1 MERGVMDSCRVL
13 LNGISMPSI
22 GFGTYKLEDESE
34 TIDAIK
40 YALKVGYRF
49 IDTAS
54 LYGNEEWIGKGIK
67 ESGVKREEI
76 FLATKVWTDSQ
87 GYDKAIKSFEESMK
101 KLDIDYLD
109 LLLIHWPTELNSE
122 TWRAFEDL
130 YELGKVRAIG
140 VCNFKIGHL
149 EALRKTAKIM
159 PMVNQIEVHPCF
171 SQKEL
176 VNYCN
181 NYKIQVIGWS
191 PIMKGQLLE
200 VPLMMDLAEK
210 YNKSIAQIALRWHI
224 QKGIIPIPKSSHYG
238 RMTDNIDIFNFELS
252 EEDIIK
258 IDKLD
263 RNETVSSIPSGTT
276 YNDFKC

>member
-1 MERGVMDSCRVL
+1 MDSYKSL
-13 LNGISMPSI
+13 LNGIDIPKI
-22 GFGTYKLEDESE
+22 GFGTYKLKDENE
-34 TIDAIK
+34 TIDTIK

-54 LYGNEEWIGKGIK
+54 FYENEEWIGKAIK
-67 ESGVKREEI
+67 ESKIKRENI
-76 FLATKVWTDSQ
+76 FLATKVWNDSH
-87 GYDKAIKSFEESMK
+87 GYDKAIDSFEKSMK

-109 LLLIHWPTELNSE
+109 LLLIHWPTKLNKE
-122 TWRAFEDL
+122 TWRAFESL

-149 EALRKTAKIM
+149 EELRKTAKIM

-171 SQKEL
+171 SQKEI

-210 YNKSIAQIALRWHI
+210 YNKTIAQIALRWHI

-238 RMTDNIDIFNFELS
+238 RIADNIDIFNFELS
-252 EEDIIK
+252 EEDMIK
-258 IDKLD
+258 IDRLD
-263 RNETVSSIPSGTT
+263 RNETVSGIPENTT
-276 YNDFKC
+276 YNDFKW

>member
-1 MERGVMDSCRVL
+1 MDSYKSL
-13 LNGISMPSI
+13 LNGIDIPKI
-22 GFGTYKLEDESE
+22 GFGTYKLKDENE
-34 TIDAIK
+34 TIDTIK

-54 LYGNEEWIGKGIK
+54 FYGNEEWIGKAIK
-67 ESGVKREEI
+67 ESKIKRENI
-76 FLATKVWTDSQ
+76 FLATKVWNDSH
-87 GYDKAIKSFEESMK
+87 GYDKAIDSFEKSMK

-109 LLLIHWPTELNSE
+109 LLLIHWPTKLNKE
-122 TWRAFEDL
+122 TWRAFESL

-149 EALRKTAKIM
+149 EELRKTAKIM

-171 SQKEL
+171 SQKEI

-200 VPLMMDLAEK
+200 VPLMIDLAEK
-210 YNKSIAQIALRWHI
+210 YNKTIAQIALRWHI

-238 RMTDNIDIFNFELS
+238 RIADNIDIFNFELS
-252 EEDIIK
+252 EEDMIK

-263 RNETVSSIPSGTT
+263 RNETVSGIPENTT
-276 YNDFKC
+276 YNDFKW

>member
-1 MERGVMDSCRVL
+1 MKNGRILV
-13 LNGISMPSI
+13 NGISIPSI
-22 GFGTYKLEDESE
+22 GFGTYKLGDEGK

-40 YALKVGYRF
+40 YALKIGYRF

-54 LYGNEEWIGKGIK
+54 FYENEEGIGKGIK

-76 FLATKVWTDSQ
+76 FLSTKVWNNSH
-87 GYDKAIKSFEESMK
+87 GYDKAIKSFEDSMR

-109 LLLIHWPTELNSE
+109 LLLVHWPTKLNSE

-130 YELGKVRAIG
+130 YELGKIRAIG
-140 VCNFKIGHL
+140 VSNFKMGHL
-149 EALRKTAKIM
+149 EALKKTARIM
-159 PMVNQIEVHPCF
+159 PMVNEIEIHPCF

-224 QKGIIPIPKSSHYG
+224 QKGIIPIPKSSHCG

-252 EEDIIK
+252 EEDIRK

-263 RNETVSSIPSGTT
+263 RNENVSDIPLGTT
-276 YNDFKC
+276 YENFKW

>member
-1 MERGVMDSCRVL
+1 MDSYNSL
-13 LNGISMPSI
+13 LNGIDIPKI
-22 GFGTYKLEDESE
+22 GFGTYKLKDENE
-34 TIDAIK
+34 TIDTIK

-54 LYGNEEWIGKGIK
+54 FYGNEEWIGKAIK
-67 ESGVKREEI
+67 ESKIKRENI
-76 FLATKVWTDSQ
+76 FLATKVWNDSH
-87 GYDKAIKSFEESMK
+87 GYDKAIDSFEKSMK

-109 LLLIHWPTELNSE
+109 LLLIHWPTKLNKE
-122 TWRAFEDL
+122 TWRAFESL

-149 EALRKTAKIM
+149 EELRKTAKIM

-171 SQKEL
+171 SQKEI

-200 VPLMMDLAEK
+200 VPLMIDLAEK
-210 YNKSIAQIALRWHI
+210 YNKTIAQIALRWHI
-224 QKGIIPIPKSSHYG
+224 QKGIIPIPKSSHCG
-238 RMTDNIDIFNFELS
+238 RIADNIDIFNFELS
-252 EEDIIK
+252 EEDMIK

-263 RNETVSSIPSGTT
+263 RNETVSAIPENTT
-276 YNDFKC
+276 YNDFKW

>member
-1 MERGVMDSCRVL
+1 MDSYKSL
-13 LNGISMPSI
+13 LNGIDIPRI
-22 GFGTYKLEDESE
+22 GFGTYKLKGENE
-34 TIDAIK
+34 TIDTIK

-54 LYGNEEWIGKGIK
+54 FYGNEEWIGKAIK
-67 ESGVKREEI
+67 ESKIKRDDI
-76 FLATKVWTDSQ
+76 FLATKVWNDSH
-87 GYDKAIKSFEESMK
+87 GYDKAIDSFEKSMK

-109 LLLIHWPTELNSE
+109 LLLVHWPTKLNKE
-122 TWRAFEDL
+122 TWRAFESL

-149 EALRKTAKIM
+149 EELIKIAKIM

-171 SQKEL
+171 SQKEI

-210 YNKSIAQIALRWHI
+210 YNKTIAQIALRWHI

-238 RMTDNIDIFNFELS
+238 RIADNIDIFNFELS
-252 EEDIIK
+252 EEDMIK
-258 IDKLD
+258 VDKLD
-263 RNETVSSIPSGTT
+263 RNETISGIPENTT
-276 YNDFKC
+276 YNYFKW

>member
-1 MERGVMDSCRVL
+1 MDSYKSL
-13 LNGISMPSI
+13 LNGIDIPKI
-22 GFGTYKLEDESE
+22 GFGTYKLKDENE
-34 TIDAIK
+34 TIDTIK

-54 LYGNEEWIGKGIK
+54 FYGNEEWIGKAIK
-67 ESGVKREEI
+67 ESKIKRENI
-76 FLATKVWTDSQ
+76 FLATKVWNDSH
-87 GYDKAIKSFEESMK
+87 GYDKAIDSFEKSMK

-109 LLLIHWPTELNSE
+109 LLLIHWPTKLNKE
-122 TWRAFEDL
+122 TWRAFESL

-149 EALRKTAKIM
+149 EELRKTAKIM

-171 SQKEL
+171 SQKEI

-210 YNKSIAQIALRWHI
+210 YNKTIAQIALRWHI

-238 RMTDNIDIFNFELS
+238 RIADNIDIFNFELS
-252 EEDIIK
+252 EEDMIK
-258 IDKLD
+258 VDKLD
-263 RNETVSSIPSGTT
+263 RNETISGIPENTT
-276 YNDFKC
+276 YNYFKW

>member
-1 MERGVMDSCRVL
+1 MEKGFMDSYKSL
-13 LNGISMPSI
+13 LNGIDIPKI
-22 GFGTYKLEDESE
+22 GFGTYKLKDENE
-34 TIDAIK
+34 TIDTIK

-54 LYGNEEWIGKGIK
+54 FYGNEEWIGKAIK
-67 ESGVKREEI
+67 ESKIKRENI
-76 FLATKVWTDSQ
+76 FLATKVWNDSH
-87 GYDKAIKSFEESMK
+87 GYDKAIDSFEKSMK

-109 LLLIHWPTELNSE
+109 LLLIHWPTKLNKE
-122 TWRAFEDL
+122 TWRAFESL

-149 EALRKTAKIM
+149 EELRKTAKIM

-171 SQKEL
+171 SQKEI

-200 VPLMMDLAEK
+200 VPLMIDLAEK
-210 YNKSIAQIALRWHI
+210 YNKTIAQIALRWHI

-238 RMTDNIDIFNFELS
+238 RIADNIDIFNFELS
-252 EEDIIK
+252 EEDMIK
-258 IDKLD
+258 IDRLD
-263 RNETVSSIPSGTT
+263 RNETVSGIPENTT
-276 YNDFKC
+276 YNDFKW

>member
-1 MERGVMDSCRVL
+1 MDSCRVL
-13 LNGISMPSI
+13 LNGISIPSI

-54 LYGNEEWIGKGIK
+54 LYGNEEWIGKVIK
-67 ESGVKREEI
+67 ESGVKREDI
-76 FLATKVWTDSQ
+76 FLSTKVWNDSH
-87 GYDKAIKSFEESMK
+87 GYDKVIKSFEESMR

-109 LLLIHWPTELNSE
+109 LLLVHWPTELNSE

-149 EALRKTAKIM
+149 ENLRKTARIM

-171 SQKEL
+171 SQREL

-181 NYKIQVIGWS
+181 YHKIQVIAWS

-238 RMTDNIDIFNFELS
+238 RMTDNIDIFNFGLS
-252 EEDIIK
+252 EEDMIK

-263 RNETVSSIPSGTT
+263 RNETVSSIPPGTT
-276 YNDFKC
+276 YNYFKW

>member
-1 MERGVMDSCRVL
+1 MDSYNSL
-13 LNGISMPSI
+13 LNGIDIPKI
-22 GFGTYKLEDESE
+22 GFGTYKLKDENE
-34 TIDAIK
+34 TIDTIK

-54 LYGNEEWIGKGIK
+54 FYGNEEWIGKAIK
-67 ESGVKREEI
+67 ESKIKRENI
-76 FLATKVWTDSQ
+76 FLATKVWNDSH
-87 GYDKAIKSFEESMK
+87 GYDKAIDSFEKSMK

-109 LLLIHWPTELNSE
+109 LLLIHWPTKLNKE
-122 TWRAFEDL
+122 TWRAFESL

-149 EALRKTAKIM
+149 EELRKTAKIM

-171 SQKEL
+171 SQKEI

-200 VPLMMDLAEK
+200 VPLMIDLAEK
-210 YNKSIAQIALRWHI
+210 YNKTIAQIALRWHI

-238 RMTDNIDIFNFELS
+238 RIADNIDIFNFELS
-252 EEDIIK
+252 EEDMIK

-263 RNETVSSIPSGTT
+263 RNETVSAIPENTT
-276 YNDFKC
+276 YNDFKW

>member
-1 MERGVMDSCRVL
+1 MDSYKSL
-13 LNGISMPSI
+13 LNGIDIPKI
-22 GFGTYKLEDESE
+22 GFGTYKLKDENE
-34 TIDAIK
+34 TIDTIK

-54 LYGNEEWIGKGIK
+54 FYENEEWIGKAIK
-67 ESGVKREEI
+67 ESKIKREDI
-76 FLATKVWTDSQ
+76 FLATKVWNDSH
-87 GYDKAIKSFEESMK
+87 GYDKAIDSFEKSMK

-109 LLLIHWPTELNSE
+109 LLLIHWPTKLNKE
-122 TWRAFEDL
+122 TWRAFESL

-149 EALRKTAKIM
+149 EELRKTAKIM

-171 SQKEL
+171 SQKEI

-200 VPLMMDLAEK
+200 VPLMIDLAEK
-210 YNKSIAQIALRWHI
+210 YNKTIAQIALRWHI

-238 RMTDNIDIFNFELS
+238 RIADNIDIFNFELS
-252 EEDIIK
+252 EEDMIK
-258 IDKLD
+258 IDRLD
-263 RNETVSSIPSGTT
+263 RNETVSGIPENTT
-276 YNDFKC
+276 YNDFKW

>member
-1 MERGVMDSCRVL
+1 MNSYKSL
-13 LNGISMPSI
+13 LNGIDIPKI
-22 GFGTYKLEDESE
+22 GFGTYKLKGENE
-34 TIDAIK
+34 TIDTIK

-54 LYGNEEWIGKGIK
+54 FYGNEEWIGKAIK
-67 ESGVKREEI
+67 ESKIKRENI
-76 FLATKVWTDSQ
+76 FLATKVWNDSH
-87 GYDKAIKSFEESMK
+87 GYDKAIDSFEKSMK

-109 LLLIHWPTELNSE
+109 LLLVHWPTKLNKE
-122 TWRAFEDL
+122 TWRAFESL

-149 EALRKTAKIM
+149 EELRKTAKIM

-171 SQKEL
+171 SQKEI

-200 VPLMMDLAEK
+200 VPLMIDLAEK
-210 YNKSIAQIALRWHI
+210 YNKTIAQIALRWHI

-238 RMTDNIDIFNFELS
+238 RIADNIDIFNFELS
-252 EEDIIK
+252 EEDMIK

-263 RNETVSSIPSGTT
+263 RNETVSGIPENTT
-276 YNDFKC
+276 YNDFKW

>member
-1 MERGVMDSCRVL
+1 MDSYKSL
-13 LNGISMPSI
+13 LNGIDIPKI
-22 GFGTYKLEDESE
+22 GFGTYKLKDENE
-34 TIDAIK
+34 TIDTIK

-54 LYGNEEWIGKGIK
+54 FYGNEEWIGKAIK
-67 ESGVKREEI
+67 ESKIKREDI
-76 FLATKVWTDSQ
+76 FLATKVWNDSH
-87 GYDKAIKSFEESMK
+87 GYDKAIDSFEKSMK

-109 LLLIHWPTELNSE
+109 LLLIHWPTKLNKE
-122 TWRAFEDL
+122 TWRAFESL

-149 EALRKTAKIM
+149 EELRKTAKIM

-171 SQKEL
+171 SQKEI

-200 VPLMMDLAEK
+200 VPLMIDLAEK
-210 YNKSIAQIALRWHI
+210 YNKTIAQIALRWHI

-238 RMTDNIDIFNFELS
+238 RIADNIDIFNFELS
-252 EEDIIK
+252 EEDMIK

-263 RNETVSSIPSGTT
+263 RNETVSGIPENTT
-276 YNDFKC
+276 YNDFKW

>member
-1 MERGVMDSCRVL
+1 MDSYKSL
-13 LNGISMPSI
+13 LNGIDIPKI
-22 GFGTYKLEDESE
+22 GFGTYNLKDDNE
-34 TIDAIK
+34 TIDTIK

-54 LYGNEEWIGKGIK
+54 FYGNEEWIGKAIK
-67 ESGVKREEI
+67 ESKIKREDI
-76 FLATKVWTDSQ
+76 FLATKVWNDSH
-87 GYDKAIKSFEESMK
+87 GYDKAIDSFEKSMK

-109 LLLIHWPTELNSE
+109 LLLIHWPTKLNKE
-122 TWRAFEDL
+122 TWRAFESL

-149 EALRKTAKIM
+149 EELRKTAKIM

-171 SQKEL
+171 SQKEI

-200 VPLMMDLAEK
+200 VPLMIDLAEK
-210 YNKSIAQIALRWHI
+210 YNKTIAQIALRWHI

-238 RMTDNIDIFNFELS
+238 RIADNIDIFNFELS
-252 EEDIIK
+252 EEDMIK

-263 RNETVSSIPSGTT
+263 RNETVSGIPENTT
-276 YNDFKC
+276 YNDFKW

>member
-1 MERGVMDSCRVL
+1 MDSYKSL
-13 LNGISMPSI
+13 LNGIDIPKI
-22 GFGTYKLEDESE
+22 GFGTYKLKDENE
-34 TIDAIK
+34 TIDTIK

-54 LYGNEEWIGKGIK
+54 FYGNEEWIGKAIK
-67 ESGVKREEI
+67 ESKIKRENI
-76 FLATKVWTDSQ
+76 FLATKVWNDSH
-87 GYDKAIKSFEESMK
+87 GYDKAIDSFEKSMK

-109 LLLIHWPTELNSE
+109 LLLIHWPTKLNKE
-122 TWRAFEDL
+122 TWRAFESL

-149 EALRKTAKIM
+149 EELRKTAKIM

-171 SQKEL
+171 SQKEI

-200 VPLMMDLAEK
+200 VPLMIDLAEK
-210 YNKSIAQIALRWHI
+210 YNKTIAQIALRWHI
-224 QKGIIPIPKSSHYG
+224 QKGIIPIPKSSHCG
-238 RMTDNIDIFNFELS
+238 RIADNIDIFNFELS
-252 EEDIIK
+252 EEDMIK
-258 IDKLD
+258 IDRLD
-263 RNETVSSIPSGTT
+263 RNETVSGIPENTT
-276 YNDFKC
+276 YNDFKW

>member
-1 MERGVMDSCRVL
+1 MDSYKSL
-13 LNGISMPSI
+13 LNGIDIPNI
-22 GFGTYKLEDESE
+22 GFGTYKLKDGNE
-34 TIDAIK
+34 TIDTIK

-54 LYGNEEWIGKGIK
+54 FYGNEESIGRAIK
-67 ESGVKREEI
+67 ESKVKREDI
-76 FLATKVWTDSQ
+76 FLSTKVWNDSQ
-87 GYDKAIKSFEESMK
+87 GYDKAIDSFEKSMK

-109 LLLIHWPTELNSE
+109 LLLIHWPTKLNRE
-122 TWRAFEDL
+122 TWRAFENL

-149 EALRKTAKIM
+149 EELRKTAKVM

-171 SQKEL
+171 SQKEI

-191 PIMKGQLLE
+191 PIMKGKLLE
-200 VPLMMDLAEK
+200 VPFMIDLAEK
-210 YNKSIAQIALRWHI
+210 YNKTIAQIALRWHI

-238 RMTDNIDIFNFELS
+238 RIMDNIDIFNFELS
-252 EEDIIK
+252 EEDMRK
-258 IDKLD
+258 IDRLD
-263 RNETVSSIPSGTT
+263 RNETVSNIPENTI
-276 YNDFKC
+276 YNDFRW

>member
-1 MERGVMDSCRVL
+1 MDSYKSL
-13 LNGISMPSI
+13 LNGIDIPKI
-22 GFGTYKLEDESE
+22 GFGTYKLKDENE
-34 TIDAIK
+34 TIDTIK

-54 LYGNEEWIGKGIK
+54 FYGNEEWIGKAIK
-67 ESGVKREEI
+67 ESKIKREDI
-76 FLATKVWTDSQ
+76 FLATKVWNDSH
-87 GYDKAIKSFEESMK
+87 GYDKAIDSFEKSMK

-109 LLLIHWPTELNSE
+109 LLLIHWPTKLNKE
-122 TWRAFEDL
+122 TWRAFESL

-149 EALRKTAKIM
+149 EELRKTAKIM

-171 SQKEL
+171 SQKEI

-200 VPLMMDLAEK
+200 VPLMIDLAEK
-210 YNKSIAQIALRWHI
+210 YNKTIAQIALRWHI

-238 RMTDNIDIFNFELS
+238 RIADNIDIFNFELS
-252 EEDIIK
+252 EEDMIK
-258 IDKLD
+258 IDRLD
-263 RNETVSSIPSGTT
+263 RNETVSGIPENTT
-276 YNDFKC
+276 YNDFKW

>member
-1 MERGVMDSCRVL
+1 MNSYKSL
-13 LNGISMPSI
+13 LNGIDIPKI
-22 GFGTYKLEDESE
+22 GFGTYKLKDENE
-34 TIDAIK
+34 TIDTIK

-54 LYGNEEWIGKGIK
+54 FYGNEEWIGKAIK
-67 ESGVKREEI
+67 ESKIKREDI
-76 FLATKVWTDSQ
+76 FLATKVWNDSH
-87 GYDKAIKSFEESMK
+87 GYDKAIDSFEKSMK

-109 LLLIHWPTELNSE
+109 LLLIHWPTKLNKE
-122 TWRAFEDL
+122 TWRAFESL

-149 EALRKTAKIM
+149 EELRKTAKIM

-171 SQKEL
+171 SQKEI

-210 YNKSIAQIALRWHI
+210 YNKTIAQIALRWHI

-238 RMTDNIDIFNFELS
+238 RIADNIDIFNFELS
-252 EEDIIK
+252 EEDMIK
-258 IDKLD
+258 IDRLD
-263 RNETVSSIPSGTT
+263 RNETVSGIPENTT
-276 YNDFKC
+276 YNDFKW

>member
-1 MERGVMDSCRVL
+1 MDSYKSL
-13 LNGISMPSI
+13 LNGIDIPRI
-22 GFGTYKLEDESE
+22 GFGTYKLKGENE
-34 TIDAIK
+34 TIDTIK

-54 LYGNEEWIGKGIK
+54 FYGNEEWIGKAIK
-67 ESGVKREEI
+67 ESKIKREDI
-76 FLATKVWTDSQ
+76 FLATKVWNDSH
-87 GYDKAIKSFEESMK
+87 GYDKAIDSFEKSMK

-109 LLLIHWPTELNSE
+109 LLLVHWPTKLNKE
-122 TWRAFEDL
+122 TWRAFESL

-149 EALRKTAKIM
+149 EELRKTAKIM

-171 SQKEL
+171 SQKEI

-200 VPLMMDLAEK
+200 VPLMIDLAEK
-210 YNKSIAQIALRWHI
+210 YNKTIAQIALRWHI

-238 RMTDNIDIFNFELS
+238 RIADNIDIFNFELS
-252 EEDIIK
+252 EEDMIK
-258 IDKLD
+258 IDRLD
-263 RNETVSSIPSGTT
+263 RNETVSGIPENTT
-276 YNDFKC
+276 YNDFKW

>member
-1 MERGVMDSCRVL
+1 MDSYKSL
-13 LNGISMPSI
+13 LNGIDIPKI
-22 GFGTYKLEDESE
+22 GFGTYKLKGENE
-34 TIDAIK
+34 TIDTIK

-54 LYGNEEWIGKGIK
+54 FYGNEEWIGKAIK
-67 ESGVKREEI
+67 ESKIKREDI
-76 FLATKVWTDSQ
+76 FLATKVWNDSH
-87 GYDKAIKSFEESMK
+87 GYDKAIDSFEKSMK

-109 LLLIHWPTELNSE
+109 LLLIHWPTKLNKE
-122 TWRAFEDL
+122 TWRAFESL

-149 EALRKTAKIM
+149 EELRKTAKIM

-171 SQKEL
+171 SQKEI

-210 YNKSIAQIALRWHI
+210 YNKTIAQIALRWHI

-238 RMTDNIDIFNFELS
+238 RIADNIDIFNFELS
-252 EEDIIK
+252 EEDMIK
-258 IDKLD
+258 VDKLD
-263 RNETVSSIPSGTT
+263 RNETISGIPENTT
-276 YNDFKC
+276 YNYFKW

>member
-1 MERGVMDSCRVL
+1 MDSYKSL
-13 LNGISMPSI
+13 LNGIDIPKI
-22 GFGTYKLEDESE
+22 GFGTYKLKDENE
-34 TIDAIK
+34 TIDTIK

-54 LYGNEEWIGKGIK
+54 FYGNEEWIGKAIK
-67 ESGVKREEI
+67 ESKIKRDDI
-76 FLATKVWTDSQ
+76 FLATKVWNDSH
-87 GYDKAIKSFEESMK
+87 GYDKAIDSFEKSMK

-109 LLLIHWPTELNSE
+109 LLLIHWPTKLNKE
-122 TWRAFEDL
+122 TWRAFESL

-149 EALRKTAKIM
+149 EELRKTAKIM

-171 SQKEL
+171 SQKEI

-210 YNKSIAQIALRWHI
+210 YNKTIAQIALRWHI

-238 RMTDNIDIFNFELS
+238 RIADNIDIFNFELS
-252 EEDIIK
+252 EEDMIK
-258 IDKLD
+258 VDKLD
-263 RNETVSSIPSGTT
+263 RNETISGIPENTT
-276 YNDFKC
+276 YNYFKW

>member
-1 MERGVMDSCRVL
+1 MDSYKSL
-13 LNGISMPSI
+13 LNGIDIPRI
-22 GFGTYKLEDESE
+22 GFGTYKLKGENE
-34 TIDAIK
+34 TIDTIK

-54 LYGNEEWIGKGIK
+54 FYGNEGWIGKAIK
-67 ESGVKREEI
+67 ESKIKRDDI
-76 FLATKVWTDSQ
+76 FLATKVWNDSH
-87 GYDKAIKSFEESMK
+87 GYDKAIDSFEKSMK

-109 LLLIHWPTELNSE
+109 LLLVHWPTKLNKE
-122 TWRAFEDL
+122 TWRAFESL

-149 EALRKTAKIM
+149 EELRKTAKIM

-171 SQKEL
+171 SQKEI

-210 YNKSIAQIALRWHI
+210 YNKTIAQIALRWHI

-238 RMTDNIDIFNFELS
+238 RIADNIDIFNFELS
-252 EEDIIK
+252 EEDMIK
-258 IDKLD
+258 VDKLD
-263 RNETVSSIPSGTT
+263 RNETISGIPENTT
-276 YNDFKC
+276 YNYFKW

>member
-1 MERGVMDSCRVL
+1 MNSYKSL
-13 LNGISMPSI
+13 LNGIDIPKI
-22 GFGTYKLEDESE
+22 GFGTYKLKDENE
-34 TIDAIK
+34 TIDTIK

-54 LYGNEEWIGKGIK
+54 FYGNEEWIGKAIK
-67 ESGVKREEI
+67 ESKIKREDI
-76 FLATKVWTDSQ
+76 FLATKVWNDSH
-87 GYDKAIKSFEESMK
+87 GYDKAIDSFEKSMK

-109 LLLIHWPTELNSE
+109 LLLIHWPTKLNKE
-122 TWRAFEDL
+122 TWRAFESL

-149 EALRKTAKIM
+149 EELRKTAKIM

-171 SQKEL
+171 SQKEI

-200 VPLMMDLAEK
+200 VPLMIDLAEK
-210 YNKSIAQIALRWHI
+210 YNKTIAQIALRWHI
-224 QKGIIPIPKSSHYG
+224 QKGIIPIPKSSHCG
-238 RMTDNIDIFNFELS
+238 RIADNIDIFNFELS
-252 EEDIIK
+252 EEDMIK
-258 IDKLD
+258 IDRLD
-263 RNETVSSIPSGTT
+263 RNETVSGIPENTT
-276 YNDFKC
+276 YNDFKW

>member
-1 MERGVMDSCRVL
+1 MDSYNSL
-13 LNGISMPSI
+13 LNGIDIPKI
-22 GFGTYKLEDESE
+22 GFGTYKLKDENE
-34 TIDAIK
+34 TIDTIK

-54 LYGNEEWIGKGIK
+54 FYGNEEWIGKAIK
-67 ESGVKREEI
+67 ESKIKRENI
-76 FLATKVWTDSQ
+76 FLATKVWNDSH
-87 GYDKAIKSFEESMK
+87 GYDKAIDSFEKSMK

-109 LLLIHWPTELNSE
+109 LLLIHWPTKLNKE
-122 TWRAFEDL
+122 TWRAFESL

-149 EALRKTAKIM
+149 EELRNTAKIM

-171 SQKEL
+171 SQKEI

-200 VPLMMDLAEK
+200 VPLMIDLAEK
-210 YNKSIAQIALRWHI
+210 YNKTIAQIALRWHI

-238 RMTDNIDIFNFELS
+238 RIADNIDIFNFELS
-252 EEDIIK
+252 EEDMIK

-263 RNETVSSIPSGTT
+263 RNETVSAIPENTT
-276 YNDFKC
+276 YNDFKW

>member
-1 MERGVMDSCRVL
+1 MDSYKSL
-13 LNGISMPSI
+13 LNGIDIPKI
-22 GFGTYKLEDESE
+22 GFGTYKLKDENE
-34 TIDAIK
+34 TIDTIK

-54 LYGNEEWIGKGIK
+54 FYGNEEWIGKAIK
-67 ESGVKREEI
+67 ESKIKREDI
-76 FLATKVWTDSQ
+76 FLATKVWNDSH
-87 GYDKAIKSFEESMK
+87 GYDKAIDSFEKSMK

-109 LLLIHWPTELNSE
+109 LLLIHWPTKLNKE
-122 TWRAFEDL
+122 TWRAFESL

-149 EALRKTAKIM
+149 EELRKTAKIM

-171 SQKEL
+171 SQKEI

-210 YNKSIAQIALRWHI
+210 YNKTIAQIALRWHI

-238 RMTDNIDIFNFELS
+238 RIADNIDIFNFELS
-252 EEDIIK
+252 EEDMIK
-258 IDKLD
+258 IDRLD
-263 RNETVSSIPSGTT
+263 RNETISGVPENTT
-276 YNDFKC
+276 YNNFKW

>member
-1 MERGVMDSCRVL
+1 MDSYKSL
-13 LNGISMPSI
+13 LNGIDIPKI
-22 GFGTYKLEDESE
+22 GFGTYKLKDENE
-34 TIDAIK
+34 TIDTIK

-54 LYGNEEWIGKGIK
+54 FYGNEEWIGKAIK
-67 ESGVKREEI
+67 ESKIKREDI
-76 FLATKVWTDSQ
+76 FLATKVWNDSH
-87 GYDKAIKSFEESMK
+87 GYDKAIDSFEKSMK

-109 LLLIHWPTELNSE
+109 LLLIHWPTKLNKE
-122 TWRAFEDL
+122 TWRAFESL

-149 EALRKTAKIM
+149 EELRKTAKIM

-171 SQKEL
+171 SQKEI

-210 YNKSIAQIALRWHI
+210 YNKTIAQIALRWHI

-238 RMTDNIDIFNFELS
+238 RIADNIDIFNFELS
-252 EEDIIK
+252 EEDMIK

-263 RNETVSSIPSGTT
+263 RNETVSGIPENTT
-276 YNDFKC
+276 YNDFKW

>member
-1 MERGVMDSCRVL
+1 MDSYNSL
-13 LNGISMPSI
+13 LNGIDIPKI
-22 GFGTYKLEDESE
+22 GFGTYKLKDENE
-34 TIDAIK
+34 TIDTIK

-54 LYGNEEWIGKGIK
+54 FYGNEEWIGKAIK
-67 ESGVKREEI
+67 ESKIKRENI
-76 FLATKVWTDSQ
+76 FLATKVWNDSH
-87 GYDKAIKSFEESMK
+87 GYDKAIDSFEKSMK

-109 LLLIHWPTELNSE
+109 LLLIHWPTKLNKE
-122 TWRAFEDL
+122 TWRAFESL

-149 EALRKTAKIM
+149 EELRKTAKIM

-171 SQKEL
+171 SQKEI

-200 VPLMMDLAEK
+200 VPLMIDLAEK
-210 YNKSIAQIALRWHI
+210 YNKTIAQIALRWHI
-224 QKGIIPIPKSSHYG
+224 QKGIIPIPKSSHCG
-238 RMTDNIDIFNFELS
+238 RIADNIDIFNFELS
-252 EEDIIK
+252 EEDMIK
-258 IDKLD
+258 IDRLD
-263 RNETVSSIPSGTT
+263 RNETVSGIPENTT
-276 YNDFKC
+276 YNDFKW

>member
-1 MERGVMDSCRVL
+1 MKNGRILV
-13 LNGISMPSI
+13 NGISIPSI
-22 GFGTYKLEDESE
+22 GFGTYKLGDEGK

-40 YALKVGYRF
+40 YALKIGYRF

-54 LYGNEEWIGKGIK
+54 FYENEEGIGKGIK

-76 FLATKVWTDSQ
+76 FLSTKVWNNSH
-87 GYDKAIKSFEESMK
+87 GYDKAIKSFEESMR

-109 LLLIHWPTELNSE
+109 LLLVHWPTELNSE

-130 YELGKVRAIG
+130 YELGKIRAIG
-140 VCNFKIGHL
+140 VSNFKMGHL
-149 EALRKTAKIM
+149 EALKKTARIM
-159 PMVNQIEVHPCF
+159 PMVNEIEIHPCF

-191 PIMKGQLLE
+191 PIMKGKLLQ
-200 VPLMMDLAEK
+200 VPLMIDLAEK

-238 RMTDNIDIFNFELS
+238 RITDNIDIFNFELS
-252 EEDIIK
+252 EQDIIK

-263 RNETVSSIPSGTT
+263 RNENVSDIPLGTT
-276 YNDFKC
+276 YENFKW

>member
-1 MERGVMDSCRVL
+1 MDSCRVL

-49 IDTAS
+49 IDTS
-54 LYGNEEWIGKGIK
+54 SVYGNEEWIGKGIK

-276 YNDFKC
+276 YNDFKW

>member
-1 MERGVMDSCRVL
+1 MNSYKSL
-13 LNGISMPSI
+13 LNGIDIPKI
-22 GFGTYKLEDESE
+22 GFGTYKLKDENE
-34 TIDAIK
+34 TIDTIK

-54 LYGNEEWIGKGIK
+54 FYGNEEWIGKAIK
-67 ESGVKREEI
+67 ESKIKRENI
-76 FLATKVWTDSQ
+76 FLATKVWNDSH
-87 GYDKAIKSFEESMK
+87 GYDKAIDSFEKSMK

-109 LLLIHWPTELNSE
+109 LLLIHWPTKLNKE
-122 TWRAFEDL
+122 TWRAFESL

-149 EALRKTAKIM
+149 EELRKTAKIM

-171 SQKEL
+171 SQKEI

-210 YNKSIAQIALRWHI
+210 YNKTIAQIALRWHI

-238 RMTDNIDIFNFELS
+238 RIADNIDIFNFELS
-252 EEDIIK
+252 EEDMIK
-258 IDKLD
+258 IDRLD
-263 RNETVSSIPSGTT
+263 RNETVSGIPENTT
-276 YNDFKC
+276 YNDFKW